1 MPSGQAQRPGS
12 RELSFRDPVMSMPE
26 ATLTTGTITIELL
39 ADVCVAMEV
48 IDQHITAW
56 AMEAMKDPQQGPALR
71 RVIEQLLEV
80 VEGSPGAADAAH
92 TREPHPMSDGGS

>member
-1 MPSGQAQRPGS
+1 MPSGQDQRPGS
-12 RELSFRDPVMSMPE
+12 RELSIRDPVFAMPE
-26 ATLTTGTITIELL
+26 ATLTTGTITNELL

-80 VEGSPGAADAAH
+80 VEGSPGAADAGH
-92 TREPHPMSDGGS
+92 TREPQPMSDGGS

>member
-1 MPSGQAQRPGS
+1 
-12 RELSFRDPVMSMPE
+12 MPE

-71 RVIEQLLEV
+71 RVVEQLVEV

-92 TREPHPMSDGGS
+92 TREPHPMPDGLP